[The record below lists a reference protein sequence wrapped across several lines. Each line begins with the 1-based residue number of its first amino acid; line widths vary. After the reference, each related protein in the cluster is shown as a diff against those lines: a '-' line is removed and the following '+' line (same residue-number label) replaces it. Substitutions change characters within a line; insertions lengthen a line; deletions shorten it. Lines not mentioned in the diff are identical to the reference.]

1 MSRYPLTIGFPELL
15 RMSSR
20 QRLAFIAIAAAA
32 LGAVASQSVRAESF
46 ASSASSAGSASVGSL
61 SDSVKGSSNSSTGG
75 NKTAEGAYRV
85 DAVALVDGQPDQLR
99 LTLKPLAPQAG
110 HADTVQVDLPRR
122 ALGDQAL
129 AAGDRVQVTQ
139 RTWGLEFARAENR
152 EPFFLALADAWR
164 DGMAA
169 RPVGR

>member
-1 MSRYPLTIGFPELL
+1 
-15 RMSSR
+15 MSSIH
-20 QRLAFIAIAAAA
+20 RLATLALAASALAA
-32 LGAVASQSVRAESF
+32 FTTPAVRAESF

-75 NKTAEGAYRV
+75 TKTAEGEYRI
-85 DAVALVDGQPDQLR
+85 DAVALVDGKPDQLR